1 VVKACP
7 DILPYAQ
14 GHVRSWHELIAAAS
28 QVRPMMGVSPDAWAE
43 AQRIMGAEVAAITL
57 AAILQRVGAIQKPG
71 AYLRNLTERAANGQ
85 FSPGPMIMALLSP
98 ANARAV

>member
-1 VVKACP
+1 MKGGNQTHLLFVGLGKIPGQQPLGPVIVLLQRLVVAPKRTPSIACGG
-7 DILPYAQ
+7 Q
-14 GHVRSWHELIAAAS
+14 
-28 QVRPMMGVSPDAWAE
+28 
-43 AQRIMGAEVAAITL
+43 QRRAAITL
-57 AAILQRVGAIQKPG
+57 SAILQRVGAIQKPG